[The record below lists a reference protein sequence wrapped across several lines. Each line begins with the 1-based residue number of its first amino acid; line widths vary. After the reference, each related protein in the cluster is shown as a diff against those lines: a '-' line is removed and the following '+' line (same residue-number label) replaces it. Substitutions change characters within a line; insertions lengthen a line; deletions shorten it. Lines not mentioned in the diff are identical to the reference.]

1 MSDAPPLALQDV
13 AYIAGGARTLDRIS
27 FALAAGERLAILG
40 DNGSGKSTLARIAA
54 ALTPPLAGS
63 VRLFGVDPATLTPDS
78 LRRLRSRI
86 SLAVQGGSLLGELTV
101 AENLRLGLGA
111 VRAQAMP
118 RLRRRLDRLLVT
130 FGLENADDR
139 RADALSVGEQR
150 RLELA
155 RAFLREP
162 ELLILDDPLQGADAT
177 TAVDLERSLVR
188 SLARRPAA
196 MLLLTHDEALAS
208 RLCPRILTLDRGVL
222 REPRSTA

>member
-101 AENLRLGLGA
+101 AENLRLGLG
-111 VRAQAMP
+111 
-118 RLRRRLDRLLVT
+118 RLDRLLVT

>member
-1 MSDAPPLALQDV
+1 MSDAPPLAMQDV
-13 AYIAGGARTLDRIS
+13 CYVAGGARTLDRVS
-27 FALAAGERLAILG
+27 FTLAEGERLAIVG

-54 ALTPPLAGS
+54 ALTPPLSGS
-63 VRLFGVDPATLTPDS
+63 VRLFGADPAALTPDS

-118 RLRRRLDRLLVT
+118 RLRRRLDRLLVN

-155 RAFLREP
+155 RR
-162 ELLILDDPLQGADAT
+162 
-177 TAVDLERSLVR
+177 
-188 SLARRPAA
+188 
-196 MLLLTHDEALAS
+196 
-208 RLCPRILTLDRGVL
+208 
-222 REPRSTA
+222 